1 MCKMANKGQWNLFR
15 GNFTVL
21 VSQSMVDLCLH
32 VIWFHC
38 QGLNNYSGEAQAPS
52 TPIQTLLKTADFFF
66 LYESAFPPHEI
77 SKPAHRN
84 LNAVADPPP
93 PPLPFTFRPN
103 WGPNGRKKFFGDF
116 PPLPPPP
123 PLIEGSGWPGTPLSL
138 KQSCQLSLIIRET
151 PDIEPYL
158 PVSRL
163 QGHPTTVFCKI
174 SVRRS
179 KNCLEFSIAWGR
191 LKISRWPFHSCTI
204 FVIYLINSLRF
215 SKV

>member
-1 MCKMANKGQWNLFR
+1 
-15 GNFTVL
+15 
-21 VSQSMVDLCLH
+21 MVDLCLH

-66 LYESAFPPHEI
+66 ICESAFRPHEI

-84 LNAVADPPP
+84 LNVVADPAPP
-93 PPLPFTFRPN
+93 PPFIFRPN
-103 WGPNGRKKFFGDF
+103 WGPKGRKKKKETS
-116 PPLPPPP
+116 PSPPPP
-123 PLIEGSGWPGTPLSL
+123 PPHLSKGL
-138 KQSCQLSLIIRET
+138 DDRAPHYLSSCQLSLIIRET
-151 PDIEPYL
+151 PDTGPYL

-163 QGHPTTVFCKI
+163 QGQPKTVFCKI

>member
-93 PPLPFTFRPN
+93 LPSPLLLDQTEARRAEKNFLETSPPFPLPH
-103 WGPNGRKKFFGDF
+103 
-116 PPLPPPP
+116 
-123 PLIEGSGWPGTPLSL
+123 PLSKGL
-138 KQSCQLSLIIRET
+138 DDRAPHYLS
-151 PDIEPYL
+151 
-158 PVSRL
+158 SRA
-163 QGHPTTVFCKI
+163 V
-174 SVRRS
+174 
-179 KNCLEFSIAWGR
+179 
-191 LKISRWPFHSCTI
+191 
-204 FVIYLINSLRF
+204 NSPW
-215 SKV
+215 